1 MQYQFV
7 KLFSRLVCW
16 LPDGL
21 RRALGDL
28 IGQICWPFVPGR
40 RRKMAVDNA
49 MMALGFEREAA
60 EEIVKHSAVRF
71 GRMFMEVL
79 SFPKISKDNIRQRV
93 TMLGQEH
100 LAAALDQGRG
110 VVLITAHSGNWEMLG
125 AALAMY
131 GFPIVA
137 VVQKQTNQAMDRFIN
152 EYRTLAG
159 MHVTY
164 KTGVREMV
172 SLLGENKIVGLLMD
186 QDAKDQGVFTEFFGR
201 VASAPQGPAAL
212 ARLKNSPI
220 VPAFITENPDGTHTA
235 IIHPAMQM
243 EKTANRD
250 DDVLIMTK
258 RLNRVVEDHI
268 RAHPHEWFWLHNR
281 WKTSPPRTEEKKQ

>member
-7 KLFSRLVCW
+7 TCLSRLVCR
-16 LPDGL
+16 LPGGL
-21 RRALGDL
+21 RERLGNL
-28 IGQICWPFVPGR
+28 IGQLCWPFVPDR
-40 RRKMAVDNA
+40 RRKIAVDNA
-49 MMALGFEREAA
+49 MMALGLDRMAA
-60 EEIVKHSAVRF
+60 EDIVKRSAVRF

-79 SFPKISKDNIRQRV
+79 RLPQLSKDNIRQWV
-93 TMLGQEH
+93 TLQGQEH

-131 GFPIVA
+131 GFPLVA
-137 VVQKQTNQAMDRFIN
+137 VVQQQTNQAMDRFIN

-172 SLLGENKIVGLLMD
+172 SLLGENKIIGLLMD
-186 QDAKDQGVFTEFFGR
+186 QDARSKGVFTEFFGR
-201 VASAPQGPAAL
+201 IASTPQGPAAL
-212 ARLKNSPI
+212 ARLKNAPI

-235 IIHPAMQM
+235 LIHPAMEM
-243 EKTANRD
+243 VKTANRD
-250 DDVLIMTK
+250 EDIRAMTEL
-258 RLNRVVEDHI
+258 LNRVVEEHI

-281 WKTSPPRTEEKKQ
+281 WKTPPPCTDGKKQ